1 MPMTETLLIR
11 DAHLLDPASGTLSDR
26 SWMEIAGGLIAD
38 SGTGTPPSPASDA
51 QVIDAAGATVMP
63 GLVDAHVHL
72 ILTTFDLVDAAS
84 WTAGYSTVRALAEA
98 GRMLRRGFTTVRD
111 VGGADWGMARALD
124 EGLAV
129 GPRLVYGGKALS
141 QTGGHG
147 DLRARGDERLPCC
160 QTRPAFA
167 RIADGIE
174 AVRHAA
180 RDEFRNGAAHL
191 KMLLSGGVAS
201 PLDDVSEVQYSDEEM
216 RTAVSEADNHNRYV
230 TVHAYHPRG
239 VNRALRAGV
248 RCVEHGNL
256 LDDETITLL
265 LDNDAFLVPT
275 LVTYDQ
281 MDKFGKQTGIPARSL
296 QKNAEVRDAGLA
308 ALEKAHKAG
317 VNLVYGSDLLGP
329 LQAAQL
335 DEFRLRAQVQAPI
348 DIIRAATS
356 NAARLLKLD
365 GVIGTLALGS
375 AADLLVVDGNPLDD
389 ITVLTA
395 PERYLRYVIRAGVP
409 IAVAESEA

>member
-1 MPMTETLLIR
+1 MAEPLLIR
-11 DAHLLDPASGTLSDR
+11 DVHLLDPFTGTVSDR
-26 SWMEIAGGLIAD
+26 SWVELSGGLIAD
-38 SGTGTPPSPASDA
+38 SGTGAPPCPGADTR
-51 QVIDAAGATVMP
+51 VIDTAGATVMP

-111 VGGADWGMARALD
+111 VGGADWGMARAID
-124 EGLAV
+124 EGLAP
-129 GPRLVYGGKALS
+129 GPRLVFGGKALS

-147 DLRARGDERLPCC
+147 DLRARGDDRLPCC

-216 RTAVSEADNHNRYV
+216 HTAVAEADNHNRYV

-256 LDDETITLL
+256 LDDETIALL
-265 LDNDAFLVPT
+265 LENDAFLVPT

-296 QKNAEVRDAGLA
+296 EKNAQVRDAGFA

-335 DEFRLRAQVQAPI
+335 DEFRLRAEVQAPI

-356 NAARLLKLD
+356 TAARLLNLD
-365 GVIGTLALGS
+365 GVIGTLAVG
-375 AADLLVVDGNPLDD
+375 AQADLLVIDGNPLED

-395 PERYLRYVIRAGVP
+395 PERHLRYVIRAGVP
-409 IAVAESEA
+409 IAVAG

>member
-1 MPMTETLLIR
+1 MTETLLIR
-11 DAHLLDPASGTLSDR
+11 EAHLLDPAAGTLSDR
-26 SWMEIAGGLIAD
+26 SWMEISGGVIAD
-38 SGTGTPPSPASDA
+38 SGTGTLPAAAADTR
-51 QVIDAAGATVMP
+51 VIDAAGATVMP

-72 ILTTFDLVDAAS
+72 LLTTFDLVDAAS
-84 WTAGYSTVRALAEA
+84 WTAGYATVRALAEA

-129 GPRLVYGGKALS
+129 GPRLVFGGKALS

-160 QTRPAFA
+160 QAQPSFA

-180 RDEFRNGAAHL
+180 REEFRNGAAHL

-216 RTAVSEADNHNRYV
+216 RTAVIEADNHNRYV

-281 MDKFGKQTGIPARSL
+281 MDKFGRQTGIPARSL
-296 QKNAEVRDAGLA
+296 QKNAQVRDAGLA
-308 ALEKAHKAG
+308 ALEKAHNAG
-317 VNLVYGSDLLGP
+317 VNIVYGSDLLGP
-329 LQAAQL
+329 LQTAQL
-335 DEFRLRAQVQAPI
+335 EEFTLRAEVQPAV
-348 DIIRAATS
+348 DIIRAATTT
-356 NAARLLKLD
+356 AARLLNLE
-365 GVIGTLALGS
+365 GTIGTLAVG
-375 AADLLVVDGNPLDD
+375 AEADLLVLDGNPLED
-389 ITVLTA
+389 ISVLTS
-395 PERYLRYVIRAGVP
+395 PERHLRYVVRAGDP
-409 IAVAESEA
+409 IAVAGPRD